1 MLMPT
6 TPPRNKHFMLPSR
19 LPDTA
24 LSLVVTL
31 PYTAKP
37 HPVGTMTSTLRCLS
51 AMVTPQPYFS
61 IPHCNHSH
69 FRDTYN

>member
-24 LSLVVTL
+24 LSRGDTAVYCKTSSGWDYDVDTAVPQRNGDAATVLFYTTL
-31 PYTAKP
+31 
-37 HPVGTMTSTLRCLS
+37 
-51 AMVTPQPYFS
+51 
-61 IPHCNHSH
+61 
-69 FRDTYN
+69 